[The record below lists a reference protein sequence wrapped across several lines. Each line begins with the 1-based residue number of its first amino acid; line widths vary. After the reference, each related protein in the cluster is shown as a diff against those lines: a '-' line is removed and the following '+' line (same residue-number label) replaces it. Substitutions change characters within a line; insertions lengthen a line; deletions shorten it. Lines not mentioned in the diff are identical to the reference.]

1 MPSVSP
7 LFSNW
12 NLSKD
17 FQMSSARAFKH
28 NIKWNL
34 LGLEESAFIITKNS
48 RVSRVNLTSDLSV
61 SLIHYA
67 IIITRVILIFLCNFS
82 RISKV
87 HLTWYHIRSSYYL
100 GLKTLDLIQLTFQF
114 Q

>member
-1 MPSVSP
+1 
-7 LFSNW
+7 
-12 NLSKD
+12 
-17 FQMSSARAFKH
+17 MSSARAFKH

-48 RVSRVNLTSDLSV
+48 SVSGVNLTSDLSV

-87 HLTWYHIRSSYYL
+87 HLTWYHSRSSCYL
-100 GLKTLDLIQLTFQF
+100 GLKTLDLIQLIFQS